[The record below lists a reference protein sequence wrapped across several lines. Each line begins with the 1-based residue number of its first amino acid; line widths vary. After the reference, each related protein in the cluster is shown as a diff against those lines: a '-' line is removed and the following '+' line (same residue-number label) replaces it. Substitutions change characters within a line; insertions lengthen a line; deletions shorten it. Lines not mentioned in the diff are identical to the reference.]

1 MDQSQ
6 TPMINKPQN
15 DTRRRV
21 SPEVQAFQRDK
32 FVREQIAKD
41 RAASAAKT
49 AKLRALRLA
58 KEAVDRETEQKLA
71 AEKAAAKASAEAS
84 RRKRASRA

>member
-6 TPMINKPQN
+6 TPMTNKPN

-21 SPEVQAFQRDK
+21 SPEVQAHQRDK

-58 KEAVDRETEQKLA
+58 KEAADNEAEQKRVL
-71 AEKAAAKASAEAS
+71 EEGAAKTDLKPEG
-84 RRKRASRA
+84 RKRARGA

>member
-21 SPEVQAFQRDK
+21 SPEVQAHQRDK

-58 KEAVDRETEQKLA
+58 KEAADNEAEQKRVL
-71 AEKAAAKASAEAS
+71 EEGPAKADAKPEG
-84 RRKRASRA
+84 RKRARRA

>member
-6 TPMINKPQN
+6 TPMTNKPN

-21 SPEVQAFQRDK
+21 SPEVQAHQRDK

-58 KEAVDRETEQKLA
+58 KEAADNEAEQKRVL
-71 AEKAAAKASAEAS
+71 EEGAAKTAVKPEG
-84 RRKRASRA
+84 RKRARGA

>member
-21 SPEVQAFQRDK
+21 SPEVQAHQRDK

-41 RAASAAKT
+41 RAASATKT

-58 KEAVDRETEQKLA
+58 KEAADKEAEQKRML
-71 AEKAAAKASAEAS
+71 EEGVSKTGVKPEA
-84 RRKRASRA
+84 RKRARRA

>member
-21 SPEVQAFQRDK
+21 SPEVQAHQRDK
-32 FVREQIAKD
+32 FVRELIAKD
-41 RAASAAKT
+41 RATSAAKT

-58 KEAVDRETEQKLA
+58 KEAADNEAEQKRRL
-71 AEKAAAKASAEAS
+71 EEGVAKTDVKPEG
-84 RRKRASRA
+84 RKRARRA

>member
-21 SPEVQAFQRDK
+21 SPEVQAHQRDK

-41 RAASAAKT
+41 RAASATKT

-58 KEAVDRETEQKLA
+58 KEAADKEAEQKRIL
-71 AEKAAAKASAEAS
+71 EEGVSKADGKPEG
-84 RRKRASRA
+84 RKRARRA

>member
-1 MDQSQ
+1 MDQSH

-41 RAASAAKT
+41 RAASATKT

-58 KEAVDRETEQKLA
+58 KEAADKEAEQKRML
-71 AEKAAAKASAEAS
+71 EAAASKTNGKPEG
-84 RRKRASRA
+84 RKRARRA

>member
-6 TPMINKPQN
+6 ATMTNKTQN

-21 SPEVQAFQRDK
+21 SPEVQAHQRDK

-41 RAASAAKT
+41 RATSAAKT

-58 KEAVDRETEQKLA
+58 KEAADKE
-71 AEKAAAKASAEAS
+71 AEHRRTLEEGVSKTDAKPEW
-84 RRKRASRA
+84 RKRTRRL

>member
-6 TPMINKPQN
+6 PTMTNKTQN

-21 SPEVQAFQRDK
+21 SPEVQAHQRDK

-58 KEAVDRETEQKLA
+58 KEAADKEAEQRRTLEEGVSKTD
-71 AEKAAAKASAEAS
+71 AKPE
-84 RRKRASRA
+84 RRKRTRRL

>member
-1 MDQSQ
+1 MDQHRA
-6 TPMINKPQN
+6 TMTNKPQN

-21 SPEVQAFQRDK
+21 SPEVQAHQRDK

-41 RAASAAKT
+41 RATSAVKT

-58 KEAVDRETEQKLA
+58 KEAADKEAEQRRTLEDGVSKTDT
-71 AEKAAAKASAEAS
+71 KPGG
-84 RRKRASRA
+84 RKRARRP

>member
-15 DTRRRV
+15 DSRRRV
-21 SPEVQAFQRDK
+21 PPEVQAHQRDK
-32 FVREQIAKD
+32 FVRDQIAKD

-58 KEAVDRETEQKLA
+58 KEAADNEAEQKRVL
-71 AEKAAAKASAEAS
+71 EEGAAKTDAKPEG
-84 RRKRASRA
+84 RKRARRA

>member
-1 MDQSQ
+1 MDQSRA
-6 TPMINKPQN
+6 PMTNKPQN

-21 SPEVQAFQRDK
+21 SPEVQAHQRDK

-49 AKLRALRLA
+49 VKLRALRLA
-58 KEAVDRETEQKLA
+58 KEAADKEAEQKRRL
-71 AEKAAAKASAEAS
+71 EEGIS
-84 RRKRASRA
+84 RTDVKPEGRKRSRQP